1 MWPKPPYVT
10 TAPSARWFERI
21 EEQIRLDTIEE
32 ARLAMLLSKI
42 NRDGFEVLAN
52 VELAGVNM
60 RHRLLTDRLAA
71 NRRAIAS
78 GYAEVEKARD
88 TEARYAD
95 GLPYYMRGVTPP
107 EPEVSTREAIT
118 KWLGTAI
125 AETRTT
131 IEANRRARIAQA
143 RADEKAR
150 KLQLIKEARDA
161 KTRERMAQKALTI
174 ATRKQGR
181 QLPTIADF
189 TGHRPRAEGHG
200 RGNAL
205 GMKAMHVRAYQ
216 WAVNEF
222 QRELCAR
229 LGSPWCRATLVKV
242 LNGQRLISERGAIV
256 LADAI
261 AKLDQFPRTRFD
273 EYLQML
279 EEQAA

>member
-21 EEQIRLDTIEE
+21 EEQIRLDTLEE
-32 ARLAMLLSKI
+32 ARLAMLLSRI

-71 NRRAIAS
+71 NRRAIVS
-78 GYAEVEKARD
+78 GYAEVEKARE
-88 TEARYAD
+88 TEARYAEA
-95 GLPYYMRGVTPP
+95 LPYYMRGVTPP
-107 EPEVSTREAIT
+107 EPKVSTHEAIT

-131 IEANRRARIAQA
+131 IEATRRARIAQA
-143 RADEKAR
+143 RADEKAQ
-150 KLQLIKEARDA
+150 KLELIKEARNA
-161 KTRERMAQKALTI
+161 KTRERVAQKALKLAAKI
-174 ATRKQGR
+174 QAR
-181 QLPTIADF
+181 QLPPIADF
-189 TGHRPRAEGHG
+189 TSHRPRAEALG

-205 GMKAMHVRAYQ
+205 GMTAMHIRAYQ
-216 WAVNEF
+216 WAVQEF
-222 QRELCAR
+222 QRDLCAR

-242 LNGQRLISERGAIV
+242 LNGQRLISEQAAIV
-256 LADAI
+256 LADGI
-261 AKLDQFPRTRFD
+261 AKLDQFPRTRYD
-273 EYLQML
+273 DYLQML